1 MENHTIDTRIKELFF
16 KESSNYVR
24 NSYLDYLIIIGDA
37 IAGDIDKYHDKQR
50 IIKVFDYQV
59 NQERDREVGYND
71 EDSQFYLYY
80 GSCSS

>member
-1 MENHTIDTRIKELFF
+1 M
-16 KESSNYVR
+16 
-24 NSYLDYLIIIGDA
+24 IGDA

-59 NQERDREVGYND
+59 NRERDREVGYND